1 MKERPSLHAL
11 ALFLATVE
19 HGTMTA
25 AAEAEGI
32 AQPAISVHIRNLER
46 FYATPLVE
54 RSGRRVRPTAA
65 GELAAAYA
73 RRILGLVDEFGEA
86 LADLEG
92 LHGGR
97 LVVGASATVAET
109 WLPAVLGRF
118 RRAHPAVELQVRLG
132 NSEHILHDVRERS
145 LAFGIIGRREDDPF
159 LLVRPVFEDR
169 LELCAAADNSL
180 VGVAGLQLADL
191 AHETFVLREPGS
203 ATREAVLSCMRTIGF
218 APANEVQLGSN
229 EAVKRAVAAGLGV
242 GVLSART
249 LDVDV
254 RAGDIATVPCGDW
267 DCRRQFWLV
276 RRADRMLSSAE
287 RAFLALL

>member
-25 AAEAEGI
+25 AAEAEGF

-46 FYATPLVE
+46 FYAMPLVE

-65 GELAAAYA
+65 GEVVATHV
-73 RRILGLVDEFGEA
+73 RRILGGVDELGYA
-86 LADLEG
+86 LADLDG
-92 LHGGR
+92 LRSGR

-109 WLPAVLGRF
+109 WLPEVLGRF
-118 RRAHPAVELQVRLG
+118 RRAHPAVELEVRLG
-132 NSEHILHDVRERS
+132 NSEHVLHGVHERS
-145 LAFGIIGRREDDPF
+145 LGFGLIGRPVDDPV
-159 LLVRPVFEDR
+159 LLSRPVFEDR
-169 LELCAAADNSL
+169 LELFVAADSPL
-180 VGVAGLQLADL
+180 AGAVDL
-191 AHETFVLREPGS
+191 HLTDLSNETFVLREPGS
-203 ATREAVLSCMRTIGF
+203 ATREAVLGCMQAFGF
-218 APANEVQLGSN
+218 APAKEMQFGSN
-229 EAVKRAVAAGLGV
+229 EAVKRAVAAELGV

-254 RAGDIATVPCGDW
+254 RAGDLSIVPCVDW

-276 RRADRMLSSAE
+276 RRTDRILARADQT
-287 RAFLALL
+287 FLALL

>member
-118 RRAHPAVELQVRLG
+118 RRAHPAVELEVRLG
-132 NSEHILHDVRERS
+132 NSEHILHDVRERF
-145 LAFGIIGRREDDPF
+145 LGFGIIGRREDDPS

-169 LELCAAADNSL
+169 LELFTAADNPL
-180 VGVAGLQLADL
+180 AGAAGLHLTDL
-191 AHETFVLREPGS
+191 AREVFVLREPGS

-254 RAGDIATVPCGDW
+254 RAGDIATVPCANW

>member
-118 RRAHPAVELQVRLG
+118 RRAHPAVEIEVRLG

-169 LELCAAADNSL
+169 LELFAAADNSL
-180 VGVAGLQLADL
+180 VG
-191 AHETFVLREPGS
+191 
-203 ATREAVLSCMRTIGF
+203 
-218 APANEVQLGSN
+218 
-229 EAVKRAVAAGLGV
+229 
-242 GVLSART
+242 
-249 LDVDV
+249 
-254 RAGDIATVPCGDW
+254 
-267 DCRRQFWLV
+267 
-276 RRADRMLSSAE
+276 
-287 RAFLALL
+287 

>member
-1 MKERPSLHAL
+1 MKEQPSLHAL

-46 FYATPLVE
+46 FYAMPFVE

-65 GELAAAYA
+65 GELLALHT
-73 RRILGLVDEFGEA
+73 RRILGEVDELGYA

-92 LHGGR
+92 LRSGR

-109 WLPAVLGRF
+109 WLPEVLGRF
-118 RRAHPAVELQVRLG
+118 RRAHPAVDLEVRLG
-132 NSEHILHDVRERS
+132 NSEHVLHGVHERS
-145 LAFGIIGRREDDPF
+145 LGFGLIGRPVDDPA
-159 LLVRPVFEDR
+159 LLSRPVFEDR
-169 LELCAAADNSL
+169 LELFAMADSPL
-180 VGVAGLQLADL
+180 AGATELDLADL
-191 AHETFVLREPGS
+191 SNETFVLREPGS
-203 ATREAVLSCMRTIGF
+203 ATREAVLGCMQAFGF
-218 APANEVQLGSN
+218 APAKEVQFGSN

-254 RAGDIATVPCGDW
+254 RAGDVAIVPCAGW
-267 DCRRQFWLV
+267 VCRRQFWLV
-276 RRADRMLSSAE
+276 RRTDRILSRADQTFLS
-287 RAFLALL
+287 LL

>member
-1 MKERPSLHAL
+1 MKERPSLPAL

-86 LADLEG
+86 LADLAG

-118 RRAHPAVELQVRLG
+118 RRAHPAVELEVRLG
-132 NSEHILHDVRERS
+132 NSEHILHDVRERF
-145 LAFGIIGRREDDPF
+145 LGFGIIGRREDDPS

-169 LELCAAADNSL
+169 LELFTAADNPL
-180 VGVAGLQLADL
+180 ADAAGLHLTDL
-191 AHETFVLREPGS
+191 AREVFVLREPGS

-254 RAGDIATVPCGDW
+254 RAGDIATVPCANW

-276 RRADRMLSSAE
+276 HRADRMLSSAE

>member
-32 AQPAISVHIRNLER
+32 AQPAISVHVRNLER
-46 FYATPLVE
+46 FYAMPLVE

-65 GELAAAYA
+65 GELLARHT
-73 RRILGLVDEFGEA
+73 RRILGAVDELEYA

-92 LHGGR
+92 LRSGR

-109 WLPAVLGRF
+109 WLPEVLGRF
-118 RRAHPAVELQVRLG
+118 RRAHPGVDLEVRLG
-132 NSEHILHDVRERS
+132 NSEHVLQGVHDRS
-145 LAFGIIGRREDDPF
+145 LGFGLVGRPVDDPA
-159 LLVRPVFEDR
+159 LLSRAIFEDR
-169 LELCAAADNSL
+169 LELFAAADSPL
-180 VGVAGLQLADL
+180 AGAAGLGLTDL
-191 AHETFVLREPGS
+191 AYETFVLREPGS
-203 ATREAVLSCMRTIGF
+203 ATREAVLGCMQAFGF
-218 APANEVQLGSN
+218 APAQEMQFGSN

-254 RAGDIATVPCGDW
+254 RAGDVAIVPCADW
-267 DCRRQFWLV
+267 VCRRQFWLV
-276 RRADRMLSSAE
+276 RRTDRLLAPADQT
-287 RAFLALL
+287 FLALL

>member
-32 AQPAISVHIRNLER
+32 AQPAISVHVRNLER

-86 LADLEG
+86 LADLAG

-109 WLPAVLGRF
+109 WLPAILGRF
-118 RRAHPAVELQVRLG
+118 RRAHPAVELEVRLG
-132 NSEHILHDVRERS
+132 NSERILHDVRERF
-145 LAFGIIGRREDDPF
+145 LGFGIIGRREDDPS

-169 LELCAAADNSL
+169 LELFTAADSPL
-180 VGVAGLQLADL
+180 AGAAGLHLTDL
-191 AHETFVLREPGS
+191 AREVFVLREPGS

-254 RAGDIATVPCGDW
+254 RAGDIATVPCANW

-276 RRADRMLSSAE
+276 RRADRMHSSAE

>member
-11 ALFLATVE
+11 ELFLATVE

-46 FYATPLVE
+46 FYAMPFVE

-65 GELAAAYA
+65 GELLALHT
-73 RRILGLVDEFGEA
+73 RRILGAVDELGYA
-86 LADLEG
+86 LADLDG
-92 LHGGR
+92 LRSGR

-109 WLPAVLGRF
+109 WLPEVLGRF
-118 RRAHPAVELQVRLG
+118 RRAHPAVDLEVRLG
-132 NSEHILHDVRERS
+132 NSEHVLHGVHERS
-145 LAFGIIGRREDDPF
+145 LGFGLIGRPVDDPA
-159 LLVRPVFEDR
+159 LLSRPVFEDR
-169 LELCAAADNSL
+169 LELFAMADSPL
-180 VGVAGLQLADL
+180 AGATELDLADL
-191 AHETFVLREPGS
+191 SNETFVLREPGS
-203 ATREAVLSCMRTIGF
+203 ATREAVLGCMQAFGF
-218 APANEVQLGSN
+218 APAKEVQFGSN

-254 RAGDIATVPCGDW
+254 RAGDVAIVPCGDW
-267 DCRRQFWLV
+267 VCRRQFWLV
-276 RRADRMLSSAE
+276 RRTDRILSRADQTFLS
-287 RAFLALL
+287 LL

>member
-86 LADLEG
+86 LADLAG

-118 RRAHPAVELQVRLG
+118 RRAHPAVELEVRLG
-132 NSEHILHDVRERS
+132 NSEHILHDVRERF
-145 LAFGIIGRREDDPF
+145 LGFGIIGRREDDPL

-169 LELCAAADNSL
+169 LELFTAADNPL
-180 VGVAGLQLADL
+180 AGDAGLHLTDL
-191 AHETFVLREPGS
+191 AREVFVLREPGS

-254 RAGDIATVPCGDW
+254 RAGDIATVPCANW

-276 RRADRMLSSAE
+276 HRADRMLSSAE